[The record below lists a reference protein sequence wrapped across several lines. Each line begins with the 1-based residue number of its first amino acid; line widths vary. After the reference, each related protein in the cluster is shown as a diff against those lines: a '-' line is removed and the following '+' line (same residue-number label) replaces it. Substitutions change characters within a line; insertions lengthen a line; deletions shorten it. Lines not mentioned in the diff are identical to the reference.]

1 MSIRYVESIN
11 QALHEAMSRDENVI
25 LIGED
30 ITDPYGGAFKAAKGI
45 STKFPNQTFSSSIS
59 EQAIVGLSVGAA
71 LSGLRPVAEIMFA
84 DFIFLASDQLINHA
98 AKFPAMFNGLAR
110 VPMVVR
116 TASGGG
122 RGYGPTHSQA
132 PEKHLLG
139 VPGLRVVAPTPFH
152 DPGAMLVSAIF
163 NDDMPVVFIENKLFY
178 GMALRDEKTRGL
190 WIDQVEDT
198 NAHYPIARVR
208 NFDPDKTSPDAI
220 LVAISGA
227 ARQVEEALV
236 SLAREEIWVEAYFPS
251 ELNHASFD
259 VVDQAVSRI
268 GNVLFVEES
277 TDGFGWSSE
286 AIRQMV
292 EKDITATMRVA
303 YSAPGIIPAEKSMET
318 AMLVTP
324 QQISNK
330 IIELL

>member
-1 MSIRYVESIN
+1 
-11 QALHEAMSRDENVI
+11 
-25 LIGED
+25 
-30 ITDPYGGAFKAAKGI
+30 
-45 STKFPNQTFSSSIS
+45 
-59 EQAIVGLSVGAA
+59 
-71 LSGLRPVAEIMFA
+71 
-84 DFIFLASDQLINHA
+84 
-98 AKFPAMFNGLAR
+98 
-110 VPMVVR
+110 
-116 TASGGG
+116 
-122 RGYGPTHSQA
+122 
-132 PEKHLLG
+132 
-139 VPGLRVVAPTPFH
+139 
-152 DPGAMLVSAIF
+152 MLVSAIF

-292 EKDITATMRVA
+292 EKDRGRGRRLCLGAR
-303 YSAPGIIPAEKSMET
+303 
-318 AMLVTP
+318 
-324 QQISNK
+324 
-330 IIELL
+330 